1 MTHPEAPEPSA
12 APAAPDAPG
21 SAPSSLAGVMLIA
34 TPAMAD
40 PRFEHSVIY
49 LCSHSSEGAMGLIVN
64 KPSQDVSLDQLLT
77 QLKIA
82 KTSATKR
89 IAVHFG
95 GPVEMGRGFVLHSDD
110 FETPGVTQKLQEGLA
125 LTATVEI
132 LRAIARG
139 RGPRRAM
146 LALGYA
152 GWSAGQL
159 EAELQS
165 DGWLSCPGDAA
176 LVLDEADDGK
186 WAAALGKIG
195 VDPAVLSAVGGSA

>member
-1 MTHPEAPEPSA
+1 MKPMTQSSGSPAPKNAPE
-12 APAAPDAPG
+12 
-21 SAPSSLAGVMLIA
+21 SLAGVMLIA
-34 TPAMAD
+34 APAMED
-40 PRFEHSVIY
+40 PRFSHSVVYVCEHSAK
-49 LCSHSSEGAMGLIVN
+49 GAMGLIVN
-64 KPSQDVSLDQLLT
+64 KPSREVGLEDLLG
-77 QLKIA
+77 QLKIEPTA
-82 KTSATKR
+82 AAEK

-110 FETPGVTQKLQEGLA
+110 FETPGATHKLQDGLA

-139 RGPRRAM
+139 DGPRRAI

-159 EAELQS
+159 EGELQRN
-165 DGWLSCPGDAA
+165 GWLSCPGDPD
-176 LVLDEADDGK
+176 LVLGDADDAK

>member
-1 MTHPEAPEPSA
+1 MIAMTDPADRPSPDT
-12 APAAPDAPG
+12 APA
-21 SAPSSLAGVMLIA
+21 SLAGVMLIA
-34 TPAMAD
+34 APAMED
-40 PRFEHSVIY
+40 PRFVHSVVYVCEHS
-49 LCSHSSEGAMGLIVN
+49 SKGAMGLIVN
-64 KPSQDVSLDQLLT
+64 KPSRDFGLDDLLG
-77 QLKIA
+77 QLKIEPTA
-82 KTSATKR
+82 AAEK

-110 FETPGVTQKLQEGLA
+110 FETPGATHKLQDGLA

-139 RGPRRAM
+139 GGPRRAI

-159 EAELQS
+159 EGELQNN
-165 DGWLSCPGDAA
+165 GWLSCPGDPD
-176 LVLDEADDGK
+176 LVLDHADDVK

>member
-1 MTHPEAPEPSA
+1 MIDADAP
-12 APAAPDAPG
+12 APDAD
-21 SAPSSLAGVMLIA
+21 SLAGVMLIA

-40 PRFEHSVIY
+40 PRFAQTVVY
-49 LCSHSSEGAMGLIVN
+49 LCAHSAEGAMGLIVN
-64 KPSQDVSLDQLLT
+64 KPSRDVALKDLLE

-82 KTSATKR
+82 PSEAAER
-89 IAVHFG
+89 ISVHFG

-110 FETPGVTQKLQEGLA
+110 FETPGVTRKLQDGLA

-139 RGPRRAM
+139 EGPRRAL

-152 GWSAGQL
+152 GWAAGQL
-159 EAELQS
+159 EGELQAN
-165 DGWLSCPGDAA
+165 GWLSCPGDAD
-176 LVLDEADDGK
+176 LVLGDDDAEK
-186 WAAALGKIG
+186 WSGALGKIG